1 MILIGASGHAKVIV
15 NILTLNGIE
24 IDYFIDANQQLN
36 EFLGRKVLAENDF
49 HFENQKAIISIGANH
64 IRKRISLQKL
74 SFISAIHPR
83 AIIDNSVT
91 IGEGTVVM
99 ASAVLNAN
107 AQVGT
112 HCIINTSCS
121 IDHDCMIDD
130 FVHISPGAILCG
142 GVHVG
147 EGSHVGA
154 GAIVIPNIKIGKWV
168 TIGAGSVIINDLP
181 DLAVV
186 VGNPSRIIKYNNE

>member
-1 MILIGASGHAKVIV
+1 ML
-15 NILTLNGIE
+15 
-24 IDYFIDANQQLN
+24 
-36 EFLGRKVLAENDF
+36 
-49 HFENQKAIISIGANH
+49 ISIGDNNL
-64 IRKRISLQKL
+64 RKKIATELDCEFETLLHPKSTVSSST
-74 SFISAIHPR
+74 SF
-83 AIIDNSVT
+83 
-91 IGEGTVVM
+91 GEGTVVM

-107 AQVGT
+107 AQVGM